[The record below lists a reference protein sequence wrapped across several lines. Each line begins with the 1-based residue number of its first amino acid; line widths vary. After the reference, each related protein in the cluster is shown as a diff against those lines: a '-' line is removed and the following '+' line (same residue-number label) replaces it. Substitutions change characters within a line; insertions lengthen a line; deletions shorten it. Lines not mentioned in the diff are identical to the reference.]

1 MLYHFHMQNEGH
13 TASLFADFFA
23 FFLLTLHLEIM
34 QY

>member
-1 MLYHFHMQNEGH
+1 MKD

-34 QY
+34 QYYRAKR